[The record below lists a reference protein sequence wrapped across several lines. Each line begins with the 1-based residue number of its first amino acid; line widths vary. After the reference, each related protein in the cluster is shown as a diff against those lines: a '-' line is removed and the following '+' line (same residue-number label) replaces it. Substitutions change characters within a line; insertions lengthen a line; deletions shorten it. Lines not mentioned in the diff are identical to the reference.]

1 METRNN
7 YKQIAKE
14 IRRISLIMAHHAKSS
29 HSGGALSMADLLT
42 VLYSSFL
49 HISPKTVDDPMRD
62 RFLLSKGHCC
72 ASLYATLA
80 IYGFLDKKELCENY
94 GKDGTVYFSHVS
106 HKLNGVEMSSGSLGH
121 GLPVACGIALNGK
134 LRQQDYNTYVLTGDG
149 ELDEGSCWEAIM
161 FAAHQKLNHLC
172 LIVDYNKIQ
181 SLGNVKDICDLSP
194 LADKFK
200 AFNWN
205 VTEIDGHNYEAIE
218 KAFLT
223 FKNNTLNSLFPT
235 AIIANT
241 IKGKGVSYM
250 ENELLWHYR
259 NPNDEQLKQALEE
272 LA

>member
-1 METRNN
+1 MVTTNN
-7 YKQIAKE
+7 YEQTAKE

-29 HSGGALSMADLLT
+29 HSGGALSMADILA
-42 VLYSSFL
+42 VLYNG
-49 HISPKTVDDPMRD
+49 IIRVSPETVNDPKRD

-80 IYGFLDKKELCENY
+80 IHGFLDKDELCENY

-134 LRQQDYNTYVLTGDG
+134 LRQQDYDTYVLTGDG

-161 FAAHQKLNHLC
+161 FAAQQKLSHLC

-200 AFNWN
+200 AFRWN
-205 VTEIDGHNYEAIE
+205 VLEIDGHDYEAIE
-218 KAFLT
+218 KAFLA
-223 FKNNTLNSLFPT
+223 FKSESCKNLRPT
-235 AIIANT
+235 VIIANT
-241 IKGKGVSYM
+241 VKGKGVSYM

-259 NPNDEQLKQALEE
+259 NPNDEQLSQALEE
-272 LA
+272 LV

>member
-1 METRNN
+1 MEKIRS
-7 YKQIAKE
+7 KFESDAKE
-14 IRRISLIMAHHAKSS
+14 IRKLALIMAHNAKSS
-29 HSGGALSMADLLT
+29 HSGGALSMADILA
-42 VLYSSFL
+42 VLYGGKL
-49 HISPKTVDDPMRD
+49 RITPKTVNDPDRD

-72 ASLYATLA
+72 ASLYAALA
-80 IYGFLDKKELCENY
+80 VNGFLDKDELCENY
-94 GKDGTVYFSHVS
+94 GKDGSAFFSHVS

-134 LRQQDYNTYVLTGDG
+134 VCKQDYDTYVLTGDG

-161 FAAHQKLNHLC
+161 FAAQQKLTHLC

-181 SLGNVKDICDLSP
+181 SLGDVKNICDLAP

-205 VTEIDGHNYEAIE
+205 VIEIDGHDFDEID
-218 KAFLT
+218 KAFDI
-223 FKNNTLNSLFPT
+223 FKKGADKPT

-250 ENELLWHYR
+250 EGKLLWHYR
-259 NPNDEQLKQALEE
+259 NPDDEQLKQALEE